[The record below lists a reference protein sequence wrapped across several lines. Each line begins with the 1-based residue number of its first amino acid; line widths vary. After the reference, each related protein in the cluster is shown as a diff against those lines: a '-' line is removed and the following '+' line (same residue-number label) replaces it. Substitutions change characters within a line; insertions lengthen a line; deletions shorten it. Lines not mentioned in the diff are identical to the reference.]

1 MRPHRGGAGFCI
13 VIKGLHFARIAL
25 IVFLMFHEFDI
36 ANSSSSSSQFSGLLA
51 MSLSL
56 ALLGLLR

>member
-1 MRPHRGGAGFCI
+1 
-13 VIKGLHFARIAL
+13 
-25 IVFLMFHEFDI
+25 MFHEFDI